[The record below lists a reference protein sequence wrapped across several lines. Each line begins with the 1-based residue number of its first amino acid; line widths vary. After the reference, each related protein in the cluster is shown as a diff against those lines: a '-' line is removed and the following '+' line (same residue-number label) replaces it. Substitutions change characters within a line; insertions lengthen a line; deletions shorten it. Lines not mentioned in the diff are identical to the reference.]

1 MTAPQHSAPAPKKN
15 SWWADN
21 WKALLAVWAVAL
33 LPFLPILLSGQVYVS
48 SDQAGAPGWKFYFDA
63 LKDGVVPL
71 WNPYALAGMPTF
83 DLMFG
88 DGSYPPFILLGFLV
102 QSTHGYTFNYTLH
115 LLLGAFT
122 SYLLCR
128 VHFKLERWLA
138 AGLAVAWALNPHIIS
153 YIFAGH
159 TGKYHILA
167 WLPLALMFLLRTL
180 SPAATWKDLLG
191 LALTMAAFVFTTHL
205 QFTYFI
211 MMGFIIVWLYH
222 LGPVLKARR
231 FGEAASLAVRF
242 WAPLLIGIGLA
253 FFIFLPPMKY
263 TKEFGIRG
271 SSEKTTWEHATSWS
285 MHPEEVASIFVPEF
299 GGINENYWGRNVFK
313 MNTESPGILV
323 LFLGIFGLLAFWRV
337 RWYWLWGGIGLLSI
351 IYGLGAHTPAF
362 RLFYEFVPGIK
373 NFRAASMMLFWL
385 SVALLVIAADMLR
398 RLLAVGPEA
407 VPEARK
413 ALLARRLR
421 ITGWSVTGVL
431 ALLTLA
437 PGIAYGVWGFLFDES
452 QIPNIARQ
460 AGAQSAFAAGA
471 FRTAA
476 LVAVLTWGLSNFL
489 LKARRPLAF
498 GLLAFAVAVVDG
510 YWVNLNVSTR
520 LTTPAGYPAAGFIQ
534 GQEPGRGFTTEPAIE
549 YLQKQYETS
558 RFRVFGLP
566 GAFNWWN
573 GPYFGLEIVDGW
585 TDNEMKVFREY
596 RGNDYQRNPNLF
608 AGLRQNPDGS
618 LSGSVFLDMLN
629 VEYLGFRTE
638 QAPGLQLAR
647 NASVLPR
654 AWFVP
659 RWEAVAPEVALER
672 MKQPGFDPRHFAFV
686 STGDSDAV
694 AATSGGTV
702 VVDSAAPIVKA
713 VETEWGF
720 NRHVYKVAAPS
731 AGVLVVSEL
740 WFPFW
745 KARVDGRDVPV
756 LRTNFAFRGVQLE
769 AGSHEIEF
777 YYSSPWLR
785 TGFIVSALSM
795 ASLLIL
801 CLVYARIGRAKPRPS
816 A

>member
-1 MTAPQHSAPAPKKN
+1 MTAPQHSASSLASKKL

-33 LPFLPILLSGQVYVS
+33 LPFIPILLSGQIYVS

-63 LKDGVVPL
+63 LKDGVIPL

-88 DGSYPPFILLGFLV
+88 DGSYPPFILLGLFLPV
-102 QSTHGYTFNYTLH
+102 MHVVTFNYTLH
-115 LLLGAFT
+115 LLLGGFT
-122 SYLLCR
+122 SYLLAR
-128 VHFKLERWLA
+128 VQFKLDRWIAAALA
-138 AGLAVAWALNPHIIS
+138 AAWALNPHIIS

-167 WLPLALMFLLRTL
+167 WLPLALLFLLRSL
-180 SPAATWKDLLG
+180 SPSATWKDLLG
-191 LALTMAAFVFTTHL
+191 LSLTVAAFVFTTHL

-211 MMGFIIVWLYH
+211 MMGFFLVWIYH
-222 LGPVLKARR
+222 LVPALTGRR
-231 FGEAASLAVRF
+231 FGEAISLAVRF
-242 WAPLLIGIGLA
+242 WIPLFIGIGLA

-271 SSEKTTWEHATSWS
+271 SEEKTSFEHATSWS
-285 MHPEEVASIFVPEF
+285 MHPEEVASLFVPEF

-313 MNTESPGILV
+313 MNTESPGVLV
-323 LFLGIFGLLAFWRV
+323 WFLGLFGLLAFRRE
-337 RWYWLWGGIGLLSI
+337 RWYWLWGGVSVLAIL
-351 IYGLGAHTPAF
+351 YGLAAHTPVF
-362 RLFYEFVPGIK
+362 RLFYEFVPGVK

-385 SVALLVIAADMLR
+385 SVALLVMSADALR
-398 RLLAVGPEA
+398 RLLAVGPQALSESQ
-407 VPEARK
+407 K

-421 ITGWSVTGVL
+421 VTGWSVTGVL
-431 ALLTLA
+431 ALLTIA
-437 PGIAYGVWGFLFDES
+437 PGIAYGVWSFLFDES

-476 LVAVLTWGLSNFL
+476 LVAVLTWGLSAFL

-498 GLLAFAVAVVDG
+498 GLLAFTVAVVDG

-520 LTTPAGYPAAGFIQ
+520 VTTPAGYPAAGFIQ
-534 GQEPGRGFTTEPAIE
+534 GQEPGRGFATEPAVE
-549 YLQKQYETS
+549 YLKSVADTS

-566 GAFNWWN
+566 GAFEWRY
-573 GPYFGLEIVDGW
+573 GQYHGLEIVDGW
-585 TDNEMKVFREY
+585 TDNEMRIFREY

-659 RWEAVAPEVALER
+659 RWEAVAPEVALEL
-672 MKQPGFDPRHFAFV
+672 MKQPGFNPRHFAYV
-686 STGDSDAV
+686 SGEG
-694 AATSGGTV
+694 AASGGT
-702 VVDSAAPIVKA
+702 VVDSAAPLVKA
-713 VETEWGF
+713 METEWGY
-720 NRHVYKVAAPS
+720 NRHVYKVDAPAS
-731 AGVLVVSEL
+731 GVLVVSEL

-756 LRTNFAFRGVQLE
+756 LRANFAFRGVQLE

-777 YYSSPWLR
+777 HYSSPWLR
-785 TGFIVSALSM
+785 TGLLVSLASAVAL
-795 ASLLIL
+795 ALL
-801 CLVYARIGRAKPRPS
+801 CFGWARFGQRRGAG